1 MTGMKTHYNR
11 KDNDFL
17 SPQEKIDLCFHNEH
31 VNFLTGDVDEENI
44 KRMIQWV
51 IFENSSDELEKTL
64 TLYIN
69 SPGGDLYEAFA
80 LIDIMN
86 ASKYPIRTIGIGQ
99 VMSAAFLIFCSGTK
113 GQRIIGRNSGIM
125 CHQLSD
131 SFDGKHHDL
140 KATMKEVENCN
151 RRMIDILKKC
161 SGMDDRNINSKLLNS
176 TDVYL
181 RSEDLLNYGLADQI
195 L

>member
-1 MTGMKTHYNR
+1 MKTPYNR

-17 SPQEKIDLCFHNEH
+17 SPQEKIESCFHNGH
-31 VNFLTGDVDEENI
+31 INFLTGEIDDENVRKI
-44 KRMIQWV
+44 IQWV
-51 IFENSSDELEKTL
+51 IFENSSNVSDKTL

-80 LIDIMN
+80 LIDIMQ

-99 VMSAAFLIFCSGTK
+99 IMSAAFLIFCSGTK
-113 GQRIIGRNSGIM
+113 GHRIIGKNTGIM

-131 SFDGKHHDL
+131 TFDGKHHDL

-151 RRMIDILKKC
+151 KRMVSIIKK
-161 SGMDDRNINSKLLNS
+161 SSSLDERNINSKLLNS

-181 RSEDLLNYGLADQI
+181 KAEEMLNYGLADQI